1 MKAKLNIMK
10 KKFAEILK
18 DESAQGATE
27 YILLIVVI
35 LGIMSFFGPEIK
47 GMVSDKMGDVKA
59 QFQGF
64 TNQ

>member
-1 MKAKLNIMK
+1 MKEKVFPGGSKMKAKLNIMK

-35 LGIMSFFGPEIK
+35 SLFL
-47 GMVSDKMGDVKA
+47 
-59 QFQGF
+59 
-64 TNQ
+64 N